1 LARVA
6 SDNGVAFFT
15 SPYDFEAVDHVDEFV
30 PAYKIGSGDI
40 DWLEMLQHI
49 ASKGKPVIIASG
61 ASDMH
66 DVKCAVET
74 LRAQNAEICLMQCNT
89 NYTGDASNLRFLNLN
104 VLTTFQREFPDILL
118 GLSDHTHGHVSV
130 LGAVAL
136 GARMIEKHFTDDT
149 SRIGPDHGF
158 SMTPTTWK
166 EMVEATRSLE
176 AALGDGVKRVEEN
189 ELSTALIQRRGVRF
203 SSDLPAG
210 HIIMREDLI
219 PLRPLEPG
227 GIPVAKIA
235 SLLGRE
241 VAKNV
246 SIDQAVLPECLI

>member
-1 LARVA
+1 
-6 SDNGVAFFT
+6 
-15 SPYDFEAVDHVDEFV
+15 
-30 PAYKIGSGDI
+30 
-40 DWLEMLQHI
+40 
-49 ASKGKPVIIASG
+49 
-61 ASDMH
+61 
-66 DVKCAVET
+66 
-74 LRAQNAEICLMQCNT
+74 
-89 NYTGDASNLRFLNLN
+89 
-104 VLTTFQREFPDILL
+104 
-118 GLSDHTHGHVSV
+118 
-130 LGAVAL
+130 
-136 GARMIEKHFTDDT
+136 MIEKHFTDDT